1 MTNDKKYIIDLFQFL
16 SKAEKLKNTLR
27 TSHTSTGRHESTA
40 EHSWML
46 SLLGL
51 LITEKYPHT
60 DHIKILSL
68 CIVHDIAESITG
80 DIPATKNN
88 DPSKKEGDEFI
99 AMVELVD
106 CLPDRLAC
114 HILSLWDEYNRAL
127 TTEAKLVKALD
138 KIETIFQHTIGINP
152 EEFDYLYNLEY
163 GDNLTSFDKLINDI
177 RKYLNMKTQEIIDSK
192 TRKALLNKSNFC

>member
-1 MTNDKKYIIDLFQFL
+1 MADDKKYIIDLFQFL

-27 TSHTSTGRHESTA
+27 TSHTSNGRHESTA

-51 LITEKYPHT
+51 LIAEKYPNT
-60 DHIKILSL
+60 DHAKILSL

-80 DIPATKNN
+80 DIPAPQNN
-88 DPSKKEGDEFI
+88 DQSKKEGNEFI
-99 AMVELVD
+99 AMIELVD

-114 HILSLWDEYNRAL
+114 HILSLWDEYNRGL

-152 EEFDYLYNLEY
+152 EGFDYLYNLEY
-163 GDNLTSFDKLINDI
+163 GEDFTSFDELTNDI
-177 RKYLNMKTQEIIDSK
+177 RKYLNIKTQEIINLYNTK
-192 TRKALLNKSNFC
+192 LKKQ